1 MKSPAGEST
10 STLGRWARLHSNEL
24 GLLAAILAVIAVT
37 TIFSDAYREKPWQ
50 NAQEILRQTS
60 LLGVFALGAAIVII
74 SGGIDLSS
82 GSVIAFSGAICAT
95 IMLALAPL
103 DASGAPDTSQLGVGI
118 LATAIAGTLLVG
130 FLVGTLHAWLITVV
144 GLPPFVAT
152 LASLVG
158 LRSLARVMVQEVT
171 TALTPTGRTT
181 QIYIYDETFNALG
194 TRWWIP
200 LVIFLVL
207 SFVCWILLSRTV
219 VGRHLYAMGGN
230 EAAARLS
237 GIRTDHLKW
246 LAYCLGAMTSSIAGI
261 LYMAEVGT
269 AYPAVQGLG
278 YELNAIA
285 AAVVGGCSLQGGVG
299 LISGT
304 MLGVVFLRV
313 VIDAV
318 AKLVK
323 VGADEYQGIIVGV
336 LVVLAVAFNE
346 LRRAGGGLSKQFFP
360 GALGILAIG
369 ILSLL
374 AGTLTTMMFGRNP
387 GWTVFVGTLI
397 VLTGRRL
404 AEGAAVRRRQQ
415 ADGPWS

>member
-1 MKSPAGEST
+1 MMSPAEVDSSG
-10 STLGRWARLHSNEL
+10 LLRRAARRHSNEL
-24 GLLAAILAVIAVT
+24 GLLVAIVAVVAVT
-37 TIFSDAYREKPWQ
+37 TIFSDAYRDKPLQ

-82 GSVIAFSGAICAT
+82 GSVIAFSGAICAS

-103 DASGAPDTSQLGVGI
+103 DESGAPDTRDLGLAI
-118 LATAIAGTLLVG
+118 LAAAIAGTLVVG

-158 LRSLARVMVQEVT
+158 LRSLARVLVQEVT
-171 TALTPTGRTT
+171 TVLVPTGRTT
-181 QIYIYDETFNALG
+181 QIYIYDEALARLG
-194 TRWWIP
+194 ATWWIP
-200 LVIFLVL
+200 LGIFLAL
-207 SFVCWILLSRTV
+207 GLASWLLMSRTV

-246 LAYCLGAMTSSIAGI
+246 LAYCLGAMTSSVAGI
-261 LYMAEVGT
+261 LYMAEVRT

-299 LISGT
+299 LIPGT

-346 LRRAGGGLSKQFFP
+346 LRRGGRGTAKQFFP
-360 GALGILAIG
+360 GMLGIVAIG
-369 ILSLL
+369 ILAVL
-374 AGTLTTMMFGRNP
+374 AAALATMMVGRTP
-387 GWTVFVGTLI
+387 GLAVLATVLV
-397 VLTGRRL
+397 VLAARRA
-404 AEGAAVRRRQQ
+404 AEIRTARRRA
-415 ADGPWS
+415 ADTGDA